1 MNKANHDDEK
11 KVWLN
16 DKENGVRFLGEE
28 KGGACDKEL
37 EEDRS
42 FRFFFFLLSMFLHPV
57 GKHESALFF
66 LLTSVFPSRFSLQRF

>member
-28 KGGACDKEL
+28 KGGACDMEL

-42 FRFFFFLLSMFLHPV
+42 FRFFFFFVEHVLASCGQV
-57 GKHESALFF
+57 
-66 LLTSVFPSRFSLQRF
+66 